1 MGAEE
6 LSRLN
11 PPQRAPLRNAWL
23 STITEACDHDAFVG
37 QDAVEHRPAMLLD
50 RSAMQVRNR
59 DLVLLGIPGDFGD
72 GFVDAVEEGVAE
84 AGLARVEPVA
94 SLLKIER
101 GERR

>member
-1 MGAEE
+1 
-6 LSRLN
+6 
-11 PPQRAPLRNAWL
+11 
-23 STITEACDHDAFVG
+23 
-37 QDAVEHRPAMLLD
+37 
-50 RSAMQVRNR
+50 MQVRNR